1 MLDWNDLRY
10 AHAVAGAGSLI
21 AAARALGVHQTTVG
35 RRLDALESALGVRL
49 FVRAVTGMTMT
60 PDGARV
66 LSSID
71 ALTASLTR
79 VEQGARGAPG
89 SVRGL
94 VRIAITETG
103 ARNLVEGVLGALLV
117 TYPDLSL
124 EIVPSNS
131 AADLARGEADL
142 AMRLVKPDDGLVAK
156 RLGHVTYG
164 LYASDRYCARNPL
177 PLREGLAGHDVVAP
191 SRELAGG
198 PEARWLQAHASQA
211 RCRLQASSLATLA
224 QAVAAGLGVCALPVS
239 VADTCPEARLI
250 RALPEIPPRP
260 VWLVM
265 HPEMRGIAR
274 VRAVAAAIT
283 AEMRIRLAP
292 RSSRPG

>member
-10 AHAVAGAGSLI
+10 AHAVANGGSLI

-35 RRLDALESALGVRL
+35 RRLEALEKALGVRL

-60 PDGARV
+60 SDGARV
-66 LSSID
+66 LASID
-71 ALTASLTR
+71 ELTASLKR
-79 VEQGARGAPG
+79 FEQGARGTPE
-89 SVRGL
+89 SVRGR

-103 ARNLVEGVLGALLV
+103 ARHLVEGALGALLV
-117 TYPDLSL
+117 TYPDLSI
-124 EIVPSNS
+124 EIVPSNI

-142 AMRLVKPDDGLVAK
+142 AIRLVKPDDGLVAK

-164 LYASDRYCARNPL
+164 LYASDSYCGRNPL
-177 PLREGLAGHDVVAP
+177 PLGEGLAGHDVVAP
-191 SRELAGG
+191 SRELASG
-198 PEARWLQAHASQA
+198 PEAKWLEVHAAQA
-211 RCRLQASSLATLA
+211 RCRLHASSLVTLA

-239 VADTCPEARLI
+239 VADTCPDARLI
-250 RALPEIPPRP
+250 RILPEIPPRP

-265 HPEMRGIAR
+265 HPDMRGIAR

-283 AEMRIRLAP
+283 AEMRRRLVP
-292 RSSRPG
+292 RPLD